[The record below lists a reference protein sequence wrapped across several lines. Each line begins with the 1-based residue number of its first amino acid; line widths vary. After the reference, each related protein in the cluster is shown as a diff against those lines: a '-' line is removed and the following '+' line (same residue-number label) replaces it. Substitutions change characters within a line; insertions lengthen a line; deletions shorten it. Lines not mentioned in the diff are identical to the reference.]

1 MNKQRYTRD
10 TRRISK
16 NAKLINEI
24 DFSRTYRTY
33 NNTYTTS
40 CYYSIIIQHDAC

>member
-16 NAKLINEI
+16 SVKSISEI
-24 DFSRTYRTY
+24 DFSRTYR
-33 NNTYTTS
+33 
-40 CYYSIIIQHDAC
+40 IPLDVAIA